1 MKLALVLVTA
11 VTLAG
16 CMNAGQP
23 SVQGI
28 PTVGQSTSDPS
39 TLALSCNEL
48 AIRSSNITARVREL
62 EAEQQRAARNNALT
76 DAVVGVGLTAV
87 LGAGAQGGLNGI
99 RAASATAQGVEAVRR
114 AEQGQESIANVT
126 DSLAL
131 LQRSAELQRASVEK
145 GC

>member
-1 MKLALVLVTA
+1 MKLPLALVTA
-11 VTLAG
+11 ATLAG
-16 CMNAGQP
+16 CINTGQP
-23 SVQGI
+23 SVQGL

-39 TLALSCNEL
+39 TLALSCDEL
-48 AIRSSNITARVREL
+48 AIRNSNITARVREL